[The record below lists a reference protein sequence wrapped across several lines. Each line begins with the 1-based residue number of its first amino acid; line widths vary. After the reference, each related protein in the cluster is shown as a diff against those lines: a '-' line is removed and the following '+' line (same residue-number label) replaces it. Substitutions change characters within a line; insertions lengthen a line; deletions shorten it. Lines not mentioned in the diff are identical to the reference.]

1 MTTARTHIIHNASEE
16 HQSRALGSSARDASN
31 STTLASFPP
40 PTNTVWISH
49 IDDLLFRRPSSVRP
63 RPRRTRPRPR
73 RSAGLVGQASHEA
86 DGPRQR

>member
-1 MTTARTHIIHNASEE
+1 MGTARTHGIQHASEE
-16 HQSRALGSSARDASN
+16 HQSRALGSSARDASG
-31 STTLASFPP
+31 STTLASFARRHKKGG
-40 PTNTVWISH
+40 ISH
-49 IDDLLFRRPSSVRP
+49 IDDLLFHRPSSVRP